1 MAQEGASTGGG
12 CGTFVLSKGNSSSLN
27 NIYTMKTLYTRPR
40 EWEQLTRADQL
51 ERAKRRIDLLVIH
64 CSATPRGRRYFPPQ
78 LIKDHQRRGFSTA
91 GYHYYITR
99 EGDLFAMRP
108 VSMVGAHAKGY
119 NRYSIGICYEGGLDE
134 EMRPCDTRTAEQRQM
149 LTQLI
154 YELKRLYPNV
164 MVVGHRDL
172 SPDRNGDGQVTSEE
186 WIKVCPCFEAKV
198 YNLSRSL

>member
-1 MAQEGASTGGG
+1 
-12 CGTFVLSKGNSSSLN
+12 
-27 NIYTMKTLYTRPR
+27 MKTLYIRPR

-64 CSATPRGRRYFPPQ
+64 CSATPRGKRYFPPQ

-134 EMRPCDTRTAEQRQM
+134 EMRPCDTRTAAQRQM
-149 LTQLI
+149 LTQLV

-172 SPDRNGDGQVTSEE
+172 SPDRNGDGRVTPEE